1 MEYLK
6 VELYNT
12 GLKLNIEDLTVE
24 ISTQNAIEVT
34 KQLNCDE
41 IFDAMN
47 GNISSKQIKKR
58 VLDDYPDQFE
68 NLLHEFFTQKSDSNK
83 YLAAEQQE
91 EMEEEFYEFIHN
103 YNQKQ
108 YENTSN

>member
-6 VELYNT
+6 VELYDM
-12 GLKLNIEDLTVE
+12 GLKLNIEDRTVE

-47 GNISSKQIKKR
+47 GNISPKQIKEM
-58 VLDDYPDQFE
+58 VIGNYPDQFE
-68 NLLHEFFTQKSDSNK
+68 NLLHEFFNQKSDSNN

-108 YENTSN
+108 